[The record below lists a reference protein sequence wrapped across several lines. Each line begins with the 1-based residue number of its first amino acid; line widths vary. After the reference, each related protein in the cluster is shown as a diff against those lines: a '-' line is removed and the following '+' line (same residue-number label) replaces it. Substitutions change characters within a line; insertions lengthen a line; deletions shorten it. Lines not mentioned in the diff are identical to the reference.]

1 MNSKKRRKMIG
12 KRKIFRGIGKM
23 RCTILIT
30 SIMILFLSGTQY
42 ARGSEFAWA
51 NQVSG
56 FIDDTG
62 DGIAMDYAGNVF
74 ITGTFWGTLSV
85 GSETL
90 ECTGGDDTYIIKYDS
105 KGNFLWAR
113 SSDNDYTNYGYAVS
127 ADASGNC
134 ILTGKFYD
142 SVTFDG
148 WTLSSSGDGDIY
160 IVKFDPNGNVIWAK
174 GAGGA
179 DNDCGIT
186 IATNDLGDTFI
197 SGYFEGVA
205 HFDSITL
212 THSSSQGF
220 LAKYDSDGNAV
231 WAKKTGAFQV
241 GVTLA
246 YVTADESGN
255 CYLARQIGG
264 GMATDISISK
274 YDTTGSIVWT
284 KIINS
289 EGRYTTD
296 SPRGIAVDNWGNVFM
311 AGVFGGILNFSSD
324 ILDCSGSSDWEDIFI
339 AKYDPNGGELWAR
352 QVCGA
357 HYGMPQALGI
367 ATDNQGDVI
376 ATGYFSGTVTFE
388 DVTLTSNGRSDL
400 FICKYDGNGNFIWA
414 LGNGGTSSDR
424 GSSVAA
430 NECGNIAVS
439 GIFRDVVTFGPT
451 TLTCETT
458 GYYVFVTKV
467 DKTLTGDF
475 DRNCRVDI
483 QDLVDLSLAWLSRLG
498 EPEWIPA
505 CDISEFEDGIIN
517 LLDFTVF
524 AEQLGERY

>member
-1 MNSKKRRKMIG
+1 
-12 KRKIFRGIGKM
+12 M

-30 SIMILFLSGTQY
+30 SIIILFLSGTQY

-74 ITGTFWGTLSV
+74 ITGTFGGTISV

-90 ECTGGDDTYIIKYDS
+90 ECTGARDTYIIKYDS
-105 KGNFLWAR
+105 NGNFLWAR

-142 SVTFDG
+142 SITFDG

-174 GAGGA
+174 GAGGT
-179 DNDCGIT
+179 DNDCGRT

-197 SGYFEGVA
+197 SGYFDGVA

-231 WAKKTGAFQV
+231 WAKETSSFQV
-241 GVTLA
+241 GVTRI
-246 YVTADESGN
+246 YVTADELGN
-255 CYLARQIGG
+255 CYLTRNSLGQDQ
-264 GMATDISISK
+264 DIHISK
-274 YDTTGSIVWT
+274 YDTTGSVVWT
-284 KIINS
+284 KVISS
-289 EGRYTTD
+289 EGRYISD
-296 SPRGIAVDNWGNVFM
+296 YPSDIPHGIVVDNWGNLFL
-311 AGVFGGILNFSSD
+311 AGSSRGIINWGSD
-324 ILDCSGSSDWEDIFI
+324 ILYPQDCSDSNYMFLAKMSS
-339 AKYDPNGGELWAR
+339 GGTELWAR
-352 QVCGA
+352 QLCDVKFDYVSQMSIGA
-357 HYGMPQALGI
+357 
-367 ATDNQGDVI
+367 DNQGDVI

-414 LGNGGTSSDR
+414 LGNGGTLSDR

-430 NECGNIAVS
+430 YECGDIATTGS
-439 GIFRDVVTFGPT
+439 FRDTVTFGPT
-451 TLTCETT
+451 TLTCET
-458 GYYVFVTKV
+458 GYDVFVTKV

-483 QDLVDLSLAWLSRLG
+483 QDLVDMSYAWLSRLG

-505 CDISEFEDGIIN
+505 CDISEFEDSIIN

-524 AEQLGERY
+524 AEQFGGRY